1 MDRPI
6 SLSLRSVDL
15 ANEPAFQLGSALVDP
30 QAHECVIGDTATHL
44 QPQTLKV
51 LVALHD
57 KSGHVVT
64 REELIDRCW
73 NGRIVGDDVINRCI
87 SLLRPLATKSGG
99 FRIQTI
105 PRSGYRLIEASSAV
119 APKSFPWAL
128 AFASLGLVAVS
139 VGAFALFSQKPVTDF
154 RRPLVVSVDSF
165 SADPGSGAGNLAA
178 DAQDSVVRM
187 LNESGL
193 SVKLAG
199 SADSVDPSADL
210 VVSGTVGNSPNG
222 KVAVIRIEDVP
233 RHAIIFSHRLEAST
247 AEIADLPDRIGANFA
262 SALSWT
268 GPLILLDRQH
278 PSDPAFLTA
287 LLDQPSNPDF
297 DALAGFAFMRRNA
310 PNAPGSAIAQ
320 LAYAMDTGFAIGSI
334 PREERSGAI
343 AAGLSAAAR
352 ARRLAPEFGDV
363 YIPWCLLHSSA
374 QWRGCEDHLR
384 AGLVTDAQAPFVGF
398 FLAEL
403 MNEVG
408 RTDDAA
414 SLASASLAEDKYVPA
429 KMALAIGLDAAV
441 ENADADSIYRGA
453 VRLWPQNKAFFWRRV
468 EGLLQRGDFAGIQK
482 FEQETKEQGYPE
494 GYQPTGP
501 IANAIADK
509 SKPRLDAECP
519 KSSVGLRS
527 IECMLGYSRLGAL
540 DDAFAFAAILYPVRH
555 GRTPAQDEAMWLARP
570 YAEDAAFLTSEGAA
584 GMRRDPRYLP
594 LAQRLGLLDYWRTG
608 RLPDFCTQAHEP
620 VCARIAR
627 Q

>member
-6 SLSLRSVDL
+6 SRSLHSVDL
-15 ANEPAFQLGSALVDP
+15 ASEPAFYLGSALVDP

-87 SLLRPLATKSGG
+87 SLLRAVAKSGD
-99 FRIQTI
+99 FRIETI
-105 PRSGYRLIEASSAV
+105 PRSGYRLVETSSIN

-128 AFASLGLVAVS
+128 SLASLALVAAS
-139 VGAFALFSQKPVTDF
+139 VGAFAFLTHEPVTDI
-154 RRPLVVSVDSF
+154 RRPLVVSVQSF
-165 SADPGSGAGNLAA
+165 TAQPGSDAARLAA

-193 SVKLAG
+193 SVMLAN
-199 SADSVDPSADL
+199 SADRPDPAADV
-210 VVSGTVGNSPNG
+210 VVSGTIGSSPDG

-233 RHAIIFSHRLEAST
+233 RHAIILSHRLEASA
-247 AEIADLPDRIGANFA
+247 AEEADLPDRIGANFA

-268 GPLILLDRQH
+268 GPLILIDRQH

-310 PNAPGSAIAQ
+310 PNAPDSAIAQ
-320 LAYAMDTGFAIGSI
+320 LAYAMDTGFAIGGI
-334 PREERSGAI
+334 PREER
-343 AAGLSAAAR
+343 AAAVQAALLSAAR
-352 ARRLAPEFGDV
+352 ARKLAPEFGDV
-363 YIPWCLLHSSA
+363 YIPWCLLHSST
-374 QWRGCEDHLR
+374 QWPGCEDHLR
-384 AGLVTDAQAPFVGF
+384 AGLVRDAQAPFVGF
-398 FLAEL
+398 FLADL
-403 MNEVG
+403 MNQVG

-414 SLASASLAEDKYVPA
+414 SLASASLAEDHYVPA

-441 ENADADSIYRGA
+441 GDPDADRIFRSA
-453 VRLWPQNKAFFWRRV
+453 VRLWPHNNAFLWRRM
-468 EGLLQRGDFAGIQK
+468 EGLLERGDFSAMQK
-482 FEQETKEQGYPE
+482 LEQAAKDRGYPQ
-494 GYQPTGP
+494 GYQPAGP
-501 IANAIADK
+501 IADALTGD
-509 SKPRLDAECP
+509 SKLRLDAACP
-519 KSSVGLRS
+519 RSSKGLRA

-540 DDAFAFAAILYPVRH
+540 DDAYAFAATLYPARH
-555 GRTPAQDEAMWLARP
+555 GRTPAQDDAMWLAQP
-570 YAEDAAFLTSEGAA
+570 YTEEPAFLTSAGAA
-584 GMRRDPRYLP
+584 GMRRDPRFLP
-594 LAQRLGLLDYWRTG
+594 LAQRLALLDYWRSG

-620 VCARIAR
+620 VCARIAAR
-627 Q
+627 

>member
-15 ANEPAFQLGSALVDP
+15 ASEPAFQLGSALIDP
-30 QAHECVIGDTATHL
+30 QAHECVIGDTSTRL

-87 SLLRPLATKSGG
+87 SLLRPLGTKSGG

-105 PRSGYRLIEASSAV
+105 PRSGYRLVEASSA
-119 APKSFPWAL
+119 AHPKSFPWAVV
-128 AFASLGLVAVS
+128 AASLGLVAAS
-139 VGAFALFSQKPVTDF
+139 VGAFAFFSREPVPDF
-154 RRPLVVSVDSF
+154 RRPLVVSVDAF
-165 SADPGSGAGNLAA
+165 SAEAGSDAGKLAA

-199 SADSVDPSADL
+199 SAGAVDPAADL
-210 VVSGTVGNSPNG
+210 VVSGTIGDSPNG
-222 KVAVIRIEDVP
+222 KVAVIRIEDVQ
-233 RHAIIFSHRLEAST
+233 RHAIILSHRLEAST
-247 AEIADLPDRIGANFA
+247 SEIADLPDRIGANFA

-278 PSDPAFLTA
+278 PSDPAFLTD

-297 DALAGFAFMRRNA
+297 DSLAGFEFSRRNA
-310 PNAPGSAIAQ
+310 PNSPGSPIAQ
-320 LAYAMDTGFAIGSI
+320 LAFAMNTGFAIGGI
-334 PREERSGAI
+334 PREQRPAAVE
-343 AAGLSAAAR
+343 AGLHASAR
-352 ARRLAPEFGDV
+352 ARMLAPQFGDV

-374 QWRGCEDHLR
+374 QWAGCEDHLR

-398 FLAEL
+398 FLADL
-403 MNEVG
+403 MNQVG
-408 RTDDAA
+408 RTSDAA
-414 SLASASLAEDKYVPA
+414 ALASATLAEDRYVPA
-429 KMALAIGLDAAV
+429 KMSLAIGLDAAV
-441 ENADADSIYRGA
+441 GDADGDAIYHDA
-453 VRLWPQNKAFFWRRV
+453 LRLWPHNSEFFWQRV
-468 EGLLQRGDFAGIQK
+468 GGLLQRGDFASIEK
-482 FEQETKEQGYPE
+482 FEQEAKGQGYPQGYE
-494 GYQPTGP
+494 GAAP
-501 IANAIADK
+501 IAEALANY
-509 SKPRLDAECP
+509 SKPRLDAACP
-519 KSSVGLRS
+519 KSSRGIRA
-527 IECMLGYSRLGAL
+527 IECMLGYSRLQAF
-540 DDAFAFAAILYPVRH
+540 DDAFAFAAALYPPRH
-555 GRTPAQDEAMWLARP
+555 GRTPAEDDAMWLARP
-570 YAEDAAFLTSEGAA
+570 STQNTAYLTSEAAA

-594 LAQRLGLLDYWRTG
+594 LAERLGLLDYWRTG

-620 VCARIAR
+620 VCARIDHR
-627 Q
+627 